1 MPPRAGHVTG
11 SRCRCHFRLPVACAR
26 CYADVGLC
34 VCACVRGAALAAAP
48 MGAGGGGGGGGG
60 SEATNPRGRRPPPG
74 PPTAPWRG
82 GGGGGGGG
90 GGAGVLLSSASQL
103 RARHAEAPDSSLAM
117 VGMVVVAICVIGGAV
132 FFLM

>member
-1 MPPRAGHVTG
+1 LDEQCRPVPDM
-11 SRCRCHFRLPVACAR
+11 SRDLVVAATSGCQWRVRGAMLTL
-26 CYADVGLC
+26 G
-34 VCACVRGAALAAAP
+34 CACVRVSVGLL
-48 MGAGGGGGGGGG
+48 
-60 SEATNPRGRRPPPG
+60 SRPHPD
-74 PPTAPWRG
+74 
-82 GGGGGGGG
+82 GGGG